1 MSKLSSLDKGLE
13 DTFTHYSPMQF
24 HIITIF
30 PEWFTSPLSTGL
42 LQKAQDKA
50 ILSFRVHNLRDYA
63 PDKHRS
69 TDDTPYGGGWGMV
82 MTPEPLVNAIE
93 AVSTPL
99 NNPRRIFLSP
109 QGRPLSQTKTAE
121 LTAYEAL
128 VLVCGRYEGVD
139 ERVLAFVDEEISIGD
154 YIVSGGEV
162 AALVLI
168 DAVARL
174 IPGVVGRKES
184 TEDESFSTGLL
195 EYPQYTRPEEFR
207 GLSVPDVL
215 LSGHH
220 ADITR
225 WRRRQSLIRTRT
237 RRPDLLK
244 KADLSPE
251 ERRWL
256 TQMDDTDT

>member
-1 MSKLSSLDKGLE
+1 
-13 DTFTHYSPMQF
+13 MQF

-63 PDKHRS
+63 PGKHRS

-82 MTPEPLVNAIE
+82 MTPEPLVNALE

-256 TQMDDTDT
+256 AQMDDTDT

>member
-1 MSKLSSLDKGLE
+1 
-13 DTFTHYSPMQF
+13 MQF

-30 PEWFTSPLSTGL
+30 PEWFRSPLSTSL
-42 LQKAQDKA
+42 LQKAQDKD
-50 ILSFRVHNLRDYA
+50 ILSFYVHDLRDYA
-63 PDKHRS
+63 PGKHRG
-69 TDDTPYGGGWGMV
+69 TDDAPYGGGWGMV

-93 AVSTPL
+93 AVSLPL
-99 NNPRRIFLSP
+99 TNPRRVFLSP
-109 QGRPLSQTKTAE
+109 QGQPLSQQKAAE
-121 LTAYEAL
+121 FAAQESL

-139 ERVLAFVDEEISIGD
+139 ERALAFVDEQISIGD

-174 IPGVVGRKES
+174 VPGVVGRQES
-184 TEDESFSTGLL
+184 IEDESFSTGLL

-207 GLSVPDVL
+207 GLRVPDIL

-220 ADITR
+220 GNILR
-225 WRRRQSLIRTRT
+225 WRRRQALFRTQQ

-244 KADLSPE
+244 KANLSLE
-251 ERRWL
+251 EKQWL
-256 TQMDDTDT
+256 AQNPYEEK

>member
-1 MSKLSSLDKGLE
+1 
-13 DTFTHYSPMQF
+13 MQF

-30 PEWFTSPLSTGL
+30 PEWFTSPLATGL

-63 PDKHRS
+63 PGKHRS

-82 MTPEPLVNAIE
+82 MTPEPLVNALE

-207 GLSVPDVL
+207 GMSVPDVL

>member
-1 MSKLSSLDKGLE
+1 
-13 DTFTHYSPMQF
+13 MQF

-30 PEWFTSPLSTGL
+30 PEWFSSPLATGL

-63 PDKHRS
+63 PGKHRS

-82 MTPEPLVNAIE
+82 MTPEPLVNALE
-93 AVSTPL
+93 AVSAPL

-109 QGRPLSQTKTAE
+109 QGRPLSQAKTAE
-121 LTAYEAL
+121 LAACEAL

-168 DAVARL
+168 EAVARL
-174 IPGVVGRKES
+174 VPGVVGRKES

-207 GLSVPDVL
+207 GMAVPDVL

-225 WRRRQSLIRTRT
+225 WRRTQSLLRTRA

-256 TQMDDTDT
+256 TQMDETDT

>member
-1 MSKLSSLDKGLE
+1 
-13 DTFTHYSPMQF
+13 MQF

-30 PEWFTSPLSTGL
+30 PEWFTSPLATGL
-42 LQKAQDKA
+42 LQKARDKA
-50 ILSFRVHNLRDYA
+50 ILSFAVHDLRDYA
-63 PDKHRS
+63 PGKHRS

-82 MTPEPLVNAIE
+82 MTPEPLVNALE
-93 AVSTPL
+93 AVSAPL
-99 NNPRRIFLSP
+99 PNPRRIFLSP
-109 QGRPLSQTKTAE
+109 QGQPLSQAKTAE
-121 LTAYEAL
+121 LAACEAL

-174 IPGVVGRKES
+174 VPGVVGRKES

-195 EYPQYTRPEEFR
+195 EYPQYTRPEAFR
-207 GLSVPDVL
+207 GLAVPDVL

-225 WRRRQSLIRTRT
+225 WRRRQALMRTRA

-256 TQMDDTDT
+256 TQMDETDT